1 MELDSSKALKISL
14 EEQLLIEKILRKF
27 VEQQL
32 EEKDKKIISLE
43 KQLKEEKTIKN
54 QDEKVWGELRSHWM

>member
-14 EEQLLIEKILRKF
+14 EEQLLIEKNLRKF
-27 VEQQL
+27 VEQQF

-43 KQLKEEKTIKN
+43 KQLKEEKTIRN
-54 QDEKVWGELRSHWM
+54 QDEKV

>member
-54 QDEKVWGELRSHWM
+54 QDEKV

>member
-14 EEQLLIEKILRKF
+14 EEQLLIENNLRKF
-27 VEQQL
+27 VEQQF

-43 KQLKEEKTIKN
+43 KQLKEEKTIRN
-54 QDEKVWGELRSHWM
+54 QDEKV

>member
-14 EEQLLIEKILRKF
+14 EEQLLIEKNLRKF

-54 QDEKVWGELRSHWM
+54 QDEKV

>member
-14 EEQLLIEKILRKF
+14 EEQLLIEKNLRKF

-43 KQLKEEKTIKN
+43 KQLKEEKTIRN
-54 QDEKVWGELRSHWM
+54 QDEKV